1 MKTLRQI
8 INENLEKGTAVGHF
22 NFSTFDVAQ
31 AIVNAA
37 KNLNLP
43 VILGLSEGERDFVGF
58 REAAAWV
65 KSVNEELDIERMT
78 PPSLVSDTSV
88 PLPLSRGGTVQDIS
102 NVKVFLNA
110 DHTYSFLRVAEAVE
124 TGFDMVIYDDAGGE
138 LEKNIDEAKKCREFI
153 SEYNTKNNKDI
164 LLEAE
169 LGYIGKSSKV
179 LTELPEGLQMTT
191 VEDAKKFVD
200 EVHPD
205 LLAPAVGN
213 VHGMLKDVP
222 DPNLD
227 EKRVGEISQAVGIPL
242 VLHGASGNTKEDI
255 QACIKNGVAIVH
267 VNTEIR
273 VAYKEALKKYTTE
286 SDEVA
291 PYKYMKEVEEAVQKT
306 VEEKLKIFNF
316 IN

>member
-1 MKTLRQI
+1 MKSLREI

-37 KNLNLP
+37 KKLNLP

-58 REAAAWV
+58 KEAVAWV
-65 KSVNEELDIERMT
+65 KSIRENFYA
-78 PPSLVSDTSV
+78 P
-88 PLPLSRGGTVQDIS
+88 
-102 NVKVFLNA
+102 VFLNA

-124 TGFDMVIYDDAGGE
+124 AGFDMVIFDDAGGD
-138 LEKNIDEAKKCREFI
+138 LDKNILEAKKCREFVN
-153 SEYNTKNNKDI
+153 EFNKKYNKDI

-169 LGYIGKSSKV
+169 IGYIGKSSKV
-179 LTELPEGLQMTT
+179 LTELPDGLQKTSS
-191 VEDAKKFVD
+191 EIAKKFVD
-200 EVHPD
+200 EVAPD

-213 VHGMLKDVP
+213 VHGMLKDIP

-227 EKRVGEISQAVGIPL
+227 EKLCREIFDAVKIPL

-255 QACIKNGVAIVH
+255 QACIKNGVVVVH

-273 VAYKEALKKYTTE
+273 VAYKQALQKHTE
-286 SDEVA
+286 NNSEVA
-291 PYKYMKEVEEAVQKT
+291 PYKYMKEVEEDVQKV

-316 IN
+316 ID

>member
-1 MKTLRQI
+1 MQSLRQI

-37 KNLNLP
+37 KKLNVP

-58 REAAAWV
+58 KEAVAWV
-65 KSVNEELDIERMT
+65 KSIREDFYA
-78 PPSLVSDTSV
+78 P
-88 PLPLSRGGTVQDIS
+88 
-102 NVKVFLNA
+102 VFLNA

-124 TGFDMVIYDDAGGE
+124 AGFDMVIFDDAGGD
-138 LEKNIDEAKKCREFI
+138 LEKNIHEAKKCKEFV
-153 SEYNTKNNKDI
+153 SEYNKKYGKDV
-164 LLEAE
+164 LLEVE

-179 LTELPEGLQMTT
+179 LTELPDGLQKTSPE
-191 VEDAKKFVD
+191 VAKRFVD
-200 EVHPD
+200 EVGPD

-227 EKRVGEISQAVGIPL
+227 EKLCGEISQAVKLPL

-255 QACIKNGVAIVH
+255 RGCIKNGVAVVH

-273 VAYKEALKKYTTE
+273 VAYKESLKKHTE
-286 SDEVA
+286 NNSEVA
-291 PYKYMKEVEEAVQKT
+291 PYKYMKEVEEDVQKV

-316 IN
+316 ID